1 MRRSW
6 ECLGVLA
13 IVLLMLISTLQTSV
27 IAEEG
32 WV

>member
-6 ECLGVLA
+6 EFLGALA
-13 IVLLMLISTLQTSV
+13 IVLLMATLQTSV

>member
-1 MRRSW
+1 MRQSW
-6 ECLGVLA
+6 ECLGALA
-13 IVLLMLISTLQTSV
+13 IVLLMLMATLQTSV